1 MSDRLQ
7 LRLDELEMRLAF
19 QDDTIQSL
27 NDVVAKQQIEL
38 GRLERALS
46 LLARRQ
52 ADLAAS
58 MPGDATEDDQPPPH
72 Y

>member
-1 MSDRLQ
+1 MSDELVNRM
-7 LRLDELEMRLAF
+7 DELETRLAF
-19 QDDTIQSL
+19 QDDTIQAL
-27 NDVVAKQQIEL
+27 NDVVSRQEL
-38 GRLERALS
+38 ELERLQRALE

-58 MPGDATEDDQPPPH
+58 MPGETEDDQPPPH

>member
-1 MSDRLQ
+1 MARV
-7 LRLDELEMRLAF
+7 DELEMRQAF
-19 QDDTIQSL
+19 QDDTIQAL
-27 NDVVAKQQIEL
+27 NEMVSRQELELAKL
-38 GRLERALS
+38 RRALE

-58 MPGDATEDDQPPPH
+58 MPGEAEDDQPPPH

>member
-1 MSDRLQ
+1 MNDQ
-7 LRLDELEMRLAF
+7 LIARMDELEMRLAF
-19 QDDTIQSL
+19 QDDTIQAL
-27 NDVVAKQQIEL
+27 NDVVSRQESQ
-38 GRLERALS
+38 LERLQRALE

-58 MPGDATEDDQPPPH
+58 MPGETEDDQPPPH